1 MAKEGHGADQTDLLG
16 FTKSHATQHMSDVTD
31 VVVAS
36 TWQPLH
42 SSPHAAGGGG
52 GCQALG
58 PRTAE
63 TASRK
68 VSGILSA

>member
-1 MAKEGHGADQTDLLG
+1 MAKDGHGADQTDLLG
-16 FTKSHATQHMSDVTD
+16 FTKSHATQHMSDATD